1 MIGRMGVSTRAVQ
14 AEIGGNKTHGV
25 ADRLEE
31 EEREEAAHARCPWS
45 EGDAGGE
52 DAAPHAEEREQQSG
66 VHEVE
71 HQYADEAGCVCRQL
85 VLFR

>member
-31 EEREEAAHARCPWS
+31 KEREEAAHACCPWS
-45 EGDAGGE
+45 EGDAEGE
-52 DAAPHAEEREQQSG
+52 DAAPDAEERE
-66 VHEVE
+66 
-71 HQYADEAGCVCRQL
+71 
-85 VLFR
+85 